1 MSQEKYEVT
10 KKEFLEFQINKKE
23 LDMAK
28 IDEKIEALKAEK
40 IALTDEIR
48 AIKENNRD
56 IFPARG
62 RKKAN

>member
-1 MSQEKYEVT
+1 MSQDKYEVT

-23 LDMAK
+23 SDMAK
-28 IDEKIEALKAEK
+28 VDEKIETLKAEK
-40 IALTDEIR
+40 SALADEIK